1 MAKEEKEGGGGNT
14 VNKEEEEEDEEED
27 EEDEEDEDEEDEEDE
42 EAGVFFFKPMAV
54 LLLCGCGCLFTKIE
68 RRCFVA
74 SENPFGRAE
83 CSNCFLFFF
92 CFSLLCFTF
101 PPLELLQVPGRKC
114 TLCFL
119 FLVKGSIGIIR
130 CSDRLLRG
138 HLRETNQVL
147 VLVWQWLKEQP
158 FGINKS
164 VGCLGVFNCAAIL
177 KKNIFFEFLDQLKSK
192 INQISDQL
200 CHDI

>member
-1 MAKEEKEGGGGNT
+1 MVAKEEKDGGGGNT
-14 VNKEEEEEDEEED
+14 VNKGEEDE
-27 EEDEEDEDEEDEEDE
+27 EEDEEDE

-158 FGINKS
+158 FGISKCW
-164 VGCLGVFNCAAIL
+164 VFGCFQLLCLQFFMQFL

>member
-1 MAKEEKEGGGGNT
+1 MVAKEEKEGGGGNT
-14 VNKEEEEEDEEED
+14 VNKEEVED
-27 EEDEEDEDEEDEEDE
+27 EDEDEEDEEDE

-119 FLVKGSIGIIR
+119 FLVNSIGIFQLFNLLLV
-130 CSDRLLRG
+130 SMRLKLRK
-138 HLRETNQVL
+138 
-147 VLVWQWLKEQP
+147 LK
-158 FGINKS
+158 
-164 VGCLGVFNCAAIL
+164 GVIDC
-177 KKNIFFEFLDQLKSK
+177 
-192 INQISDQL
+192 
-200 CHDI
+200 

>member
-1 MAKEEKEGGGGNT
+1 MVAKEEKEGGGGNT
-14 VNKEEEEEDEEED
+14 VNKEEEEE
-27 EEDEEDEDEEDEEDE
+27 EEDE

-74 SENPFGRAE
+74 SENPFGRVE

-119 FLVKGSIGIIR
+119 FLDKGSIGIF
-130 CSDRLLRG
+130 LGVGLAVVEG
-138 HLRETNQVL
+138 
-147 VLVWQWLKEQP
+147 QP
-158 FGINKS
+158 FGINKR
-164 VGCLGVFNCAAIL
+164 LG
-177 KKNIFFEFLDQLKSK
+177 
-192 INQISDQL
+192 
-200 CHDI
+200 